1 MVAAAEVRHQGFHA
15 AAHVAYAHRAG
26 VGLTVYLVEGLHLE
40 RAHERHERVGK
51 RVERPRNESHDEQ
64 QQYFLDEDYLPPVY
78 FLLSAVVYVNQLG
91 HRYPQQERQHGHEVF
106 DYRLPVAAKQRRGHK
121 NDVAGLGVGENSA
134 AAAIG
139 VGVLESSGKNY
150 EHRRPEFIR
159 HLPME
164 AISAHN

>member
-1 MVAAAEVRHQGFHA
+1 M
-15 AAHVAYAHRAG
+15 
-26 VGLTVYLVEGLHLE
+26 YL
-40 RAHERHERVGK
+40 
-51 RVERPRNESHDEQ
+51 
-64 QQYFLDEDYLPPVY
+64 
-78 FLLSAVVYVNQLG
+78 LLFAVVYVNQLG
-91 HRYPQQERQHGHEVF
+91 HRYSQQERQHRHEVF

-159 HLPME
+159 HLTME